1 MDFLRLPS
9 AAILG
14 LLLYNE
20 ALDPFVLIGAA
31 IIFGAN
37 YANIRGESRA

>member
-9 AAILG
+9 AAIVG
-14 LLLYNE
+14 LLIYNE

-37 YANIRGESRA
+37 YANIRGEARA